1 MREDGR
7 HGRLEVMGIG
17 WCEMACMVV
26 EDVCNGDSP
35 AFEFEARGLRF
46 LGKLAVF
53 LWEMNNMEMNT

>member
-1 MREDGR
+1 
-7 HGRLEVMGIG
+7 MGIG